1 VDLPPHRHRRPLAR
15 DIPGAVTLDEANA
28 LPGEAFV
35 ARFGG
40 VFEHSPWVAE
50 RVASMRPFASITE
63 LHAAMCVE
71 VAKAGEAAQHA
82 LLCAHPELAGKAAIA
97 GTLTPES
104 AREQDAAGL
113 RHCSPAEFA
122 ALQRMNHAYR
132 ERFGFPFIVAVAGL
146 DRTSVL
152 TRLEL
157 RLGNEPA
164 AEFAEALRQVE
175 RIAAHRL
182 AAMIEPSH

>member
-1 VDLPPHRHRRPLAR
+1 M
-15 DIPGAVTLDEANA
+15 TLDEANR
-28 LPGEAFV
+28 LPIADFV
-35 ARFGG
+35 AAFGG

-50 RVASMRPFASITE
+50 QAAARRPFASVE
-63 LHAAMCVE
+63 AMHAGMCAA
-71 VAKAGEAAQHA
+71 VATAGEAAQLE
-82 LLCAHPELAGKAAIA
+82 LLCAHPELAGRAAVA
-97 GTLTPES
+97 GTLTADS
-104 AREQDAAGL
+104 QREQDAAGL

-157 RLGNEPA
+157 RLGNERA

-175 RIAAHRL
+175 RIAALRL
-182 AAMIEPSH
+182 ESLLGSEAKP

>member
-1 VDLPPHRHRRPLAR
+1 M
-15 DIPGAVTLDEANA
+15 TLDEANA
-28 LPGEAFV
+28 LSKEAFV
-35 ARFGG
+35 ERFGG

-50 RVASMRPFASITE
+50 RVAGMRPFASVTDM
-63 LHAAMCVE
+63 HAAMCVE
-71 VAKAGEAAQHA
+71 VAKADEVEQHA

-97 GTLTPES
+97 GRLTPDS

-113 RHCSPAEFA
+113 RQCSPAEFA

-157 RLGNEPA
+157 RLGNERA

-182 AAMIEPSH
+182 AVMIDPSR

>member
-1 VDLPPHRHRRPLAR
+1 M
-15 DIPGAVTLDEANA
+15 TLDDANA
-28 LPGEAFV
+28 LPTAEFV

-50 RVASMRPFASITE
+50 QAAALRPFASVAE
-63 LHAAMCVE
+63 MHAGMCAA
-71 VAKAGEAAQHA
+71 VATAGEAAQLA
-82 LLCAHPELAGKAAIA
+82 LLCAHPELASRAAIA
-97 GTLTPES
+97 GRLTPDS
-104 AREQDAAGL
+104 LREQDAAGL
-113 RHCSPAEFA
+113 RRCSPAEFA

-157 RLGNEPA
+157 RLGNERA

-182 AAMIEPSH
+182 AAMIEPAPTSA